1 MDATVKLMRPVGIS
15 LSCANLALQKLENFK
30 WQPVIWLFYLIS
42 IPLQKKVFK
51 KKSQVRYGSP
61 VCPSPHLPLL
71 LYSDLIKYSCN
82 LFCFFLK

>member
-51 KKSQVRYGSP
+51 KKKSSEVWFSSLSQ
-61 VCPSPHLPLL
+61 PSPSAIALL
-71 LYSDLIKYSCN
+71 RLN
-82 LFCFFLK
+82 